1 MLLLSSVPLFRI
13 PICDLTEAP
22 SMMQWAF
29 ASSGGMLGFWV
40 ARSRAH
46 VYLPLIWISKKTW
59 YPLCYIARWCLASTL
74 IVDEDDTRLDS
85 CWNSGVQDT
94 VPPQLV
100 VLLEYQH
107 FSVSTDNFWV
117 KWWEA
122 VAIHGLDFS
131 WCVPILYIIYMFHCI
146 HIQDSHITIA
156 LGTYLPT

>member
-1 MLLLSSVPLFRI
+1 MLLSSSVPLFRI

-29 ASSGGMLGFWV
+29 ASSGRMLGFRV
-40 ARSRAH
+40 ARSRAL
-46 VYLPLIWISKKTW
+46 VYLPLIWISKKTR

-94 VPPQLV
+94 VPPWLV

-107 FSVSTDNFWV
+107 FSALIS
-117 KWWEA
+117 
-122 VAIHGLDFS
+122 HGVFL
-131 WCVPILYIIYMFHCI
+131 CIIYMFHCI
-146 HIQDSHITIA
+146 HNQDSHITIA
-156 LGTYLPT
+156 LGAYLPT